1 MIHYFFLFVRNK
13 DTIGFRFSKGP
24 IVLKNTW
31 FGSFES
37 SSERISTAIGNQQ
50 CMNHNDPRNSLD
62 NVMFDFD
69 DVR

>member
-1 MIHYFFLFVRNK
+1 M
-13 DTIGFRFSKGP
+13 
-24 IVLKNTW
+24 LKNTW

-37 SSERISTAIGNQQ
+37 SSERISAAIGNQQ